1 LAPLGK
7 QPQPQGQAAAPCLPA
22 LKIIAINRLHILLSY
37 TRRYSEGLRLA
48 FRAQGAGAEGWCRAH
63 RFAPVLGYR
72 LHEIAVHV
80 CALRACCA
88 CFLCQ
93 IANIVALIVATYA
106 QISCMHFAF
115 MPHP

>member
-1 LAPLGK
+1 MRLAPLGK

-37 TRRYSEGLRLA
+37 TRRYSGGLRLA

-80 CALRACCA
+80 CALRPAA
-88 CFLCQ
+88 PVFYVKLQ
-93 IANIVALIVATYA
+93 ILL
-106 QISCMHFAF
+106 
-115 MPHP
+115 P